1 MSLSIY
7 ATGRRLV
14 RPLCS
19 SAVSH
24 SGRTLPNPTWPS
36 LFGLDHPKLSLYHC
50 HYSPKQLRAFSASE
64 SSTNATAAV
73 VDDSAEPV
81 ASNTTATTTTTSED
95 TIQIVVNVPDELA
108 IPGTEKGSRT
118 LALVFT
124 CAICNT
130 RSVKQF
136 TERAYSHGV
145 VIVTCPSCKKQ
156 HLIADRLGYFAD
168 DDGKTFDLSTLAERT
183 GASLKRVTQEDG
195 SGLTTVT
202 LEDII
207 GSEKM
212 KEILQTAAGK
222 GGGTSTEGAGENT
235 EATNNEEVKE
245 ANEKK

>member
-1 MSLSIY
+1 MSLHIY
-7 ATGRRLV
+7 AVGRRLGKRWRLPAV
-14 RPLCS
+14 FNPPMGIPPKFPPCLPLYNC
-19 SAVSH
+19 
-24 SGRTLPNPTWPS
+24 R
-36 LFGLDHPKLSLYHC
+36 FD
-50 HYSPKQLRAFSASE
+50 PKQLRE
-64 SSTNATAAV
+64 LSTK
-73 VDDSAEPV
+73 E
-81 ASNTTATTTTTSED
+81 SNTTFTVAMDDGAEPAASNPASPTAMTPPSAASAED
-95 TIQIVVNVPDELA
+95 TIEIVVNVPEKLA

-168 DDGKTFDLSTLAERT
+168 DDGKTFDMNTLAERT
-183 GASLKRVTQEDG
+183 GHSVKRVTQEDG

-207 GSEKM
+207 GPEKM
-212 KEILQTAAGK
+212 KEILQQAAGNA
-222 GGGTSTEGAGENT
+222 GTEHAA
-235 EATNNEEVKE
+235 ATKNDVEDTSHHS
-245 ANEKK
+245 NEKQ

>member
-1 MSLSIY
+1 MALNMY

-19 SAVSH
+19 SALFYSRGMQSPTTCFGWERH
-24 SGRTLPNPTWPS
+24 RPSLYDCRYDPRQTRTLSTTEAD
-36 LFGLDHPKLSLYHC
+36 G
-50 HYSPKQLRAFSASE
+50 RA
-64 SSTNATAAV
+64 TAV
-73 VDDSAEPV
+73 VDGTAE
-81 ASNTTATTTTTSED
+81 SGTSDTTTAKSED
-95 TIQIVVNVPDELA
+95 TIQIVVNVADELA

-136 TERAYSHGV
+136 TEQAYSHGV

-168 DDGKTFDLSTLAERT
+168 DDGKTFDLDTLAERT
-183 GASLKRVTQEDG
+183 GHSMKRVTQEDG

-202 LEDII
+202 LEDIV

-212 KEILQTAAGK
+212 KEILQKAAGNT
-222 GGGTSTEGAGENT
+222 GAAEGTS
-235 EATNNEEVKE
+235 ATNDGVDDKD
-245 ANEKK
+245 NEKK